1 MLKFVRWIFR
11 RRGDKSAGTTRSS
24 KVGPEMG
31 SIRFPVPADVVVS
44 YSRRDSPV
52 AEPLIRY
59 LRGEG
64 INVWWDREL
73 YSGEDLHD
81 AIVAALDAA
90 KAVIVIWSD
99 AAAASHWVRDEA
111 RRAVRKS
118 KLITAHVPGFDLDKI
133 PLGFGERRC
142 DNVEDRAQIVRA
154 LGRFGI
160 QPQDRGVETAQG
172 PAPAAVPALP
182 LPHP

>member
-1 MLKFVRWIFR
+1 MQKFVRWVFGK
-11 RRGDKSAGTTRSS
+11 RRGRSAEVTRGGEIAPLQDTTR
-24 KVGPEMG
+24 
-31 SIRFPVPADVVVS
+31 FPSPADVVVS
-44 YSRRDSPV
+44 YSRRDSAL
-52 AEPLIRY
+52 AEPLIKY

-81 AIVAALDAA
+81 AIVAALDAS

-99 AAAASHWVRDEA
+99 AAVTSHWVRDEA
-111 RRAVRKS
+111 RRAAKKS
-118 KLITAHVPGFDLDKI
+118 KLITAHVPGFDLEKI

-154 LGRFGI
+154 LSRFGI
-160 QPQDRGVETAQG
+160 QPQDRGLDLPQAGASATGV
-172 PAPAAVPALP
+172 ALP

>member
-1 MLKFVRWIFR
+1 MQKFVRWVFGKR
-11 RRGDKSAGTTRSS
+11 RDRSAEAKRSGEI
-24 KVGPEMG
+24 GPLPE
-31 SIRFPVPADVVVS
+31 STRFPIPADVVVS
-44 YSRRDSPV
+44 YSRRDSAI
-52 AEPLIRY
+52 AEPLIKY
-59 LRGEG
+59 LRDEG

-99 AAAASHWVRDEA
+99 AAAASMWVRDEA
-111 RRAVRKS
+111 RRAAKKS
-118 KLITAHVPGFDLDKI
+118 KLITAHVPGFDLEKM

-160 QPQDRGVETAQG
+160 QPQDRSVNFAQ
-172 PAPAAVPALP
+172 APASVGGPALP

>member
-1 MLKFVRWIFR
+1 MKFFRWVFGKG
-11 RRGDKSAGTTRSS
+11 RGRPTEGLRGSETGPI
-24 KVGPEMG
+24 VGP
-31 SIRFPVPADVVVS
+31 STFPVPADVVVS
-44 YSRRDSPV
+44 YARRDSAM
-52 AEPLIRY
+52 AEPLIMH
-59 LRGEG
+59 LRAQG

-90 KAVIVIWSD
+90 KAVIVIWSET
-99 AAAASHWVRDEA
+99 AAASMWVRDEA
-111 RRAVRKS
+111 RRAARKS
-118 KLITAHVPGFDLDKI
+118 KLITAHVPGFDLEKI

-142 DNVEDRAQIVRA
+142 DNIEDRTQLIRA

-160 QPQDRGVETAQG
+160 QPQDGGADLAQATAPPDG
-172 PAPAAVPALP
+172 HALP